1 MTAMYKVVE
10 MQPTDNGR
18 LQRVGPVWQPTL
30 ERARQMA
37 HEIAQQSLAA
47 RIFIEDVNGQ
57 IVETI
62 RGYRDQLGPTPAA
75 ASAVE
80 EEDPFA
86 AQNWGAGF

>member
-1 MTAMYKVVE
+1 MTSMYKVVE

-37 HEIAQQSLAA
+37 HDIARQSLAA

-57 IVETI
+57 TVETI
-62 RGYRDQLGPTPAA
+62 RGYRDAIGPVAGPAA
-75 ASAVE
+75 VE
-80 EEDPFA
+80 VDDPFA